1 MEILNI
7 GPLEL
12 ILIIIL
18 AVVIFGPEDMVKYS
32 RAAGRWLYKAS
43 KSEFWK
49 SVVGTSK
56 EIQEFPR
63 QIMKEAQIE
72 ESLKEFKAMSHPTTG
87 VDAEP
92 TILPPVQVSKES
104 APPETDK
111 KDPGNEG

>member
-1 MEILNI
+1 
-7 GPLEL
+7 
-12 ILIIIL
+12 
-18 AVVIFGPEDMVKYS
+18 
-32 RAAGRWLYKAS
+32 
-43 KSEFWK
+43 
-49 SVVGTSK
+49 
-56 EIQEFPR
+56 
-63 QIMKEAQIE
+63 MKEAQIE